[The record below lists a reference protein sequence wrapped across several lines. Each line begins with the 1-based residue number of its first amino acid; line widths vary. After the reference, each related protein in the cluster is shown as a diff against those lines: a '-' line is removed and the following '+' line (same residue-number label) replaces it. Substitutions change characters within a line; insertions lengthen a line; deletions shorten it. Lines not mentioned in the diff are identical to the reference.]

1 MAYNLLASVV
11 PADVKPNQP
20 IWLNNRDYTMGFLRS
35 ETTAKHKVVIVSKA
49 AVHDDVIKWKHFPRY
64 WPFMRGTA
72 EFPTQRPVTRSFDE
86 FFFICAWIKDWV
98 NNHEAGDLRRHC
110 AHYDVIVMASCCVI
124 YFLTRYTFY
133 FQTLY
138 TRYTYHI
145 DGLAQNCNN
154 SRAPIQYKDVVLP
167 V

>member
-20 IWLNNRDYTMGFLRS
+20 IWLNDRDYTMGFLRS

-86 FFFICAWIKDWV
+86 FFY
-98 NNHEAGDLRRHC
+98 LRLNKRLSKQSWGWWFETPLCSLWRHC
-110 AHYDVIVMASCCVI
+110 NDKLLCDLFPNTVYILFPNTV
-124 YFLTRYTFY
+124 Y
-133 FQTLY
+133 TLY
-138 TRYTYHI
+138 LSYRWPSAK
-145 DGLAQNCNN
+145 LQ
-154 SRAPIQYKDVVLP
+154 
-167 V
+167 